1 MLDSRVIVHAV
12 HLPWMVDGQMAE
24 KPKVKETTD
33 AENEI
38 KVGDRQKNTIKE
50 YDEKEDPEKIR
61 ADDGRDAHRG
71 CVGEVQE
78 SGDR

>member
-50 YDEKEDPEKIR
+50 YDEKEDP
-61 ADDGRDAHRG
+61 
-71 CVGEVQE
+71 
-78 SGDR
+78 